1 MISTE
6 RRRCEHWLHDVT
18 KFSDD
23 SGVHTT
29 TDNTAR
35 FGVTRVLA
43 TILCVLGIPV
53 MVLVLVR
60 VLFGAP
66 ITAYRPLISD
76 EVTYW
81 HQAFTFSVAGFHGGY
96 YTLDEVTNPSG
107 VTPFGPHG
115 PGFPVLY
122 GLAGKVV
129 GWHRYSVVMLHLI
142 ALAIAGGV
150 WASVSRVSVSRLFLT
165 GLMLVTFW
173 HVLFWAPTGMQEP
186 LHHAGAIVMAA
197 FFAAAL
203 GPSARPWTTI
213 SGWIV
218 LAALSLIRPSWV
230 LLMPLWAFATTRSA
244 RWPTMLGML
253 AVSAACAAAALVA
266 FSRIVAPYSS
276 GVFSLLA
283 MSTSPGLAA
292 IADSV
297 SSNLARLS
305 QSDQFVFIEILHR
318 YQYVACALVASAAT
332 VICAWKE
339 PSALRKGPAAHFLV
353 AAAAMAGAAAAMLL
367 LYEFTSFAEHR
378 VLSAFLLFGLLLCVA
393 APGRIGPLLVV
404 CLILS
409 NLASANVSLRTFE
422 ASRRDHFT
430 EDTDALRLSQAIDGK
445 VAYREDLSRW
455 CNTLLTSR
463 FPTDLIAIPPGIGL
477 SVLQNPERIVP
488 RPRSRYLLLDESAL
502 AAFRSPLNVDPIVA
516 LPYGTLYVNR
526 DADCDGQR

>member
-1 MISTE
+1 
-6 RRRCEHWLHDVT
+6 
-18 KFSDD
+18 
-23 SGVHTT
+23 
-29 TDNTAR
+29 
-35 FGVTRVLA
+35 
-43 TILCVLGIPV
+43 

-122 GLAGKVV
+122 GLAGTVV
-129 GWHRYSVVMLHLI
+129 GWQRYSVVMLHLI
-142 ALAIAGGV
+142 ALAIAGGM
-150 WASVSRVSVSRLFLT
+150 WACVSR
-165 GLMLVTFW
+165 
-173 HVLFWAPTGMQEP
+173 
-186 LHHAGAIVMAA
+186 
-197 FFAAAL
+197 
-203 GPSARPWTTI
+203 
-213 SGWIV
+213 
-218 LAALSLIRPSWV
+218 
-230 LLMPLWAFATTRSA
+230 
-244 RWPTMLGML
+244 
-253 AVSAACAAAALVA
+253 
-266 FSRIVAPYSS
+266 
-276 GVFSLLA
+276 
-283 MSTSPGLAA
+283 
-292 IADSV
+292 
-297 SSNLARLS
+297 
-305 QSDQFVFIEILHR
+305 
-318 YQYVACALVASAAT
+318 
-332 VICAWKE
+332 
-339 PSALRKGPAAHFLV
+339 
-353 AAAAMAGAAAAMLL
+353 
-367 LYEFTSFAEHR
+367 
-378 VLSAFLLFGLLLCVA
+378 VA

-445 VAYREDLSRW
+445 VAYRSDLSRW

-488 RPRSRYLLLDESAL
+488 RPRSRYLLLDESAV

-526 DADCDGQR
+526 DADCDGQQ

>member
-1 MISTE
+1 M
-6 RRRCEHWLHDVT
+6 T

-35 FGVTRVLA
+35 FGVTRGLA

-96 YTLDEVTNPSG
+96 YTLDEVTNHSG

-122 GLAGKVV
+122 GLDGKVV
-129 GWHRYSVVMLHLI
+129 GWQRYSVVMLHLI
-142 ALAIAGGV
+142 SLAISAGV
-150 WASVSRVSVSRLFLT
+150 WASVSRVSVSRLFLS

-203 GPSARPWTTI
+203 APSARPWTTV

-218 LAALSLIRPSWV
+218 LATLSLIRPSWV

-318 YQYVACALVASAAT
+318 YQYVACVLMASAAT

-393 APGRIGPLLVV
+393 APGRIGPLVVV

-409 NLASANVSLRTFE
+409 NLASANLSLRTFE